1 MKDEVL
7 RSPIRWAGSKKRVL
21 NDMLESFKR
30 DKENYIEPFLGSGV
44 VMINVLNNN
53 VETLHYK
60 NIYVNDINGNIIDFY
75 KMLKSKPKKL
85 INDLIELSDKY
96 NDMDNEDKEKMYYE
110 IRDRFN
116 NFEENKSVYFY
127 FLMKVGFNGVY
138 RENKSGKFNVP
149 FGRKE
154 KFIVQEA
161 SLLTISKLI
170 KNVHFYNLSYDKFL
184 DKLSKKGILNDSFM
198 YCDPP
203 YIPDDKLVSQKQEL
217 YTSCNFNH
225 YDFVEKLKSFS
236 QSNIIISMSESTKA
250 KKIYGKSFITKNL
263 TDIIRTI
270 NPQKLFKS
278 KEILF
283 LNYDEND

>member
-7 RSPIRWAGSKKRVL
+7 SSPIRWAGSKKRVL
-21 NDMLESFKR
+21 HDMLESFKR
-30 DKENYIEPFLGSGV
+30 DKENYIETFLGSGV

-60 NIYVNDINGNIIDFY
+60 NIYVNDININIIDFY

-85 INDLIELSDKY
+85 INDLVELSDKY
-96 NDMDNEDKEKMYYE
+96 NNMDNVDKEKMYYE

-116 NFEENKSVYFY
+116 NCKKNKSVYFY

-154 KFIVQEA
+154 KFIVQETF
-161 SLLTISKLI
+161 LLTISKLI
-170 KNVHFYNLSYDKFL
+170 KNVHFYNLSYEKFL

-217 YTSCNFNH
+217 YTSGNFNH

-236 QSNIIISMSESTKA
+236 QSNIIVSMSESTKA
-250 KKIYGKSFITKNL
+250 KEIYGKSFITKNL

-270 NPQKLFKS
+270 NPQKLFMS

-283 LNYDEND
+283 LNYDENE

>member
-7 RSPIRWAGSKKRVL
+7 SSPIRWAGSKKRVL
-21 NDMLESFKR
+21 NDILESFKK
-30 DKENYIEPFLGSGV
+30 DKENYIETFLGSGV

-60 NIYVNDINGNIIDFY
+60 NIYVNDININIIDFY

-85 INDLIELSDKY
+85 INDLVELSDKY
-96 NDMDNEDKEKMYYE
+96 NNIDNVDKEKMYYE

-116 NFEENKSVYFY
+116 NCKKNKSVYFY

-154 KFIVQEA
+154 KFIVQET

-170 KNVHFYNLSYDKFL
+170 KNVHFYNLSYEKFL

-217 YTSCNFNH
+217 YTSGNFNH

-236 QSNIIISMSESTKA
+236 QSNIIVSMSESTKA
-250 KKIYGKSFITKNL
+250 KEIYGKSFITKNL

-270 NPQKLFKS
+270 NPQKLFMS

-283 LNYDEND
+283 LNYDENE

>member
-7 RSPIRWAGSKKRVL
+7 SSPIRWAGSKKRVL

-154 KFIVQEA
+154 KFIVQET

-184 DKLSKKGILNDSFM
+184 DKLSKKEILNDSFM

>member
-7 RSPIRWAGSKKRVL
+7 SSPIRWAGSKKRVL

-30 DKENYIEPFLGSGV
+30 DKENYIETFLGSGV

-60 NIYVNDINGNIIDFY
+60 NIYVNDININIIDFY

-85 INDLIELSDKY
+85 INDLVELSDKY
-96 NDMDNEDKEKMYYE
+96 NNMDNVDKEKMYYE

-116 NFEENKSVYFY
+116 NCKKNKSVYFY

-154 KFIVQEA
+154 KFIVQET

-170 KNVHFYNLSYDKFL
+170 KNVHFYNLSYEKFL

-217 YTSCNFNH
+217 YTSGNFNH

-236 QSNIIISMSESTKA
+236 QSNIIVSMSESTKA
-250 KKIYGKSFITKNL
+250 KEIYGKSFITKNL

-270 NPQKLFKS
+270 NPQKLFMS

-283 LNYDEND
+283 LNYDENE

>member
-7 RSPIRWAGSKKRVL
+7 SSPIRWAGSKKRVL
-21 NDMLESFKR
+21 NDMLESFKK
-30 DKENYIEPFLGSGV
+30 DKENYIETFLGSGV

-60 NIYVNDINGNIIDFY
+60 NIYVNDININIIDFY

-85 INDLIELSDKY
+85 INDLVELSDKY
-96 NDMDNEDKEKMYYE
+96 NNIDNVDKEKMYYE

-116 NFEENKSVYFY
+116 NCKKNKSVYFY

-154 KFIVQEA
+154 KFIVQET

-170 KNVHFYNLSYDKFL
+170 KNVHFYNLSYEKFL

-217 YTSCNFNH
+217 YTSGNFNH

-236 QSNIIISMSESTKA
+236 QSNIIVSMSESTKA
-250 KKIYGKSFITKNL
+250 KEIYGKSFITKNL

-270 NPQKLFKS
+270 NPQKLFMS

-283 LNYDEND
+283 LNYDENE

>member
-7 RSPIRWAGSKKRVL
+7 SSPIRWAGSKKRVL

-154 KFIVQEA
+154 KFIVQET

-184 DKLSKKGILNDSFM
+184 DKLSKKEILNDSFM

-217 YTSCNFNH
+217 YTSGNFNH

-283 LNYDEND
+283 LNYDENE

>member
-7 RSPIRWAGSKKRVL
+7 SSPIRWAGSKKRVL

-85 INDLIELSDKY
+85 ITDLIELSDKY

-116 NFEENKSVYFY
+116 NFEENKSVY
-127 FLMKVGFNGVY
+127 
-138 RENKSGKFNVP
+138 
-149 FGRKE
+149 
-154 KFIVQEA
+154 
-161 SLLTISKLI
+161 LL
-170 KNVHFYNLSYDKFL
+170 
-184 DKLSKKGILNDSFM
+184 
-198 YCDPP
+198 
-203 YIPDDKLVSQKQEL
+203 
-217 YTSCNFNH
+217 
-225 YDFVEKLKSFS
+225 
-236 QSNIIISMSESTKA
+236 SNESW
-250 KKIYGKSFITKNL
+250 I
-263 TDIIRTI
+263 
-270 NPQKLFKS
+270 
-278 KEILF
+278 
-283 LNYDEND
+283 

>member
-7 RSPIRWAGSKKRVL
+7 SSPIRWAGSKKRVL

-53 VETLHYK
+53 VDTLHYK
-60 NIYVNDINGNIIDFY
+60 NIYVNDINSNIIDFY
-75 KMLKSKPKKL
+75 KMLKSKPKNL
-85 INDLIELSDKY
+85 INDLLELSDMY
-96 NDMDNEDKEKMYYE
+96 NSKDNEDKEKMYYE

-116 NFEENKSVYFY
+116 NCEENKSVYFY

-154 KFIVQEA
+154 KFIVQED
-161 SLLTISKLI
+161 SLLRISKLI
-170 KNVHFYNLSYDKFL
+170 KNVHFYNLSYEKFL
-184 DKLSKKGILNDSFM
+184 DKLSKKEILKDSFM

-217 YTSCNFNH
+217 YTSGNFNH

-283 LNYDEND
+283 LNYDENE